1 MKTLKSILKW
11 LDSNI
16 EGFLVILALFAMMVL
31 IFGQT
36 ALRFTIGKTPS
47 WTQELAQFIQVYF
60 VYIGATYA
68 IKRDVHIRIT
78 VLGRKLPTYLH
89 AAFDMIGYIGF
100 LIFSVILIVWGTNL
114 CTEIRDFNQVSA
126 AMQLPMYIPYLAV
139 PLGGVAMSLRLIQR
153 IRLIWR
159 SHGRPDASE
168 PATFTD

>member
-1 MKTLKSILKW
+1 MKNLKSILQW

-16 EGFLVILALFAMMVL
+16 EGCLVILALFAMMVL

-78 VLGRKLPTYLH
+78 VLGRKLPAYLH
-89 AAFDMIGYIGF
+89 GAFDMIGYIGF
-100 LIFSVILIVWGTNL
+100 LIFSVILIVWGVNL
-114 CTEIRDFNQVSA
+114 CSEIKNFNQVSA
-126 AMQLPMYIPYLAV
+126 ALQLPMYIPYLAV

-153 IRLIWR
+153 LLLIRR
-159 SHGRPDASE
+159 SNGRPDASQ
-168 PATFTD
+168 PATFND